1 MLTGECKKIHIVPIT
16 VVRAFSVQL
25 SAKRCFPNKIRHN
38 DNSNKLLTSEST
50 TKTCLASNFRWYPE
64 ISILQ
69 HKIIQILESHT
80 LFNICS
86 ISMLSNWWVQL
97 MKIEISVSELLLRP
111 FCLILPST
119 DTTDVWI
126 ASLSESKKSKTTVDI
141 FYPWFSASSIDSV
154 CERQCLTTS
163 TSSQL
168 LLQKIRVALPFL
180 LTASLLMIGV
190 RCWC

>member
-69 HKIIQILESHT
+69 HKIIQIFESHT

-126 ASLSESKKSKTTVDI
+126 ASLSESKESKTTVDI
-141 FYPWFSASSIDSV
+141 FTLGFLRVPSILSASGNVWPPAPVPNYCSKKS
-154 CERQCLTTS
+154 EW
-163 TSSQL
+163 L
-168 LLQKIRVALPFL
+168 LLFSWQLHF
-180 LTASLLMIGV
+180 
-190 RCWC
+190 WW

>member
-1 MLTGECKKIHIVPIT
+1 MLTGKCKKIHIVPIT

-25 SAKRCFPNKIRHN
+25 SAKRCFPNKIRRN

-69 HKIIQILESHT
+69 HKIIQIFESHT
-80 LFNICS
+80 LFNCWTS
-86 ISMLSNWWVQL
+86 TSVQFQNMFTNLLSNWWVQL

-126 ASLSESKKSKTTVDI
+126 RSLSKSKESKTTVDI
-141 FYPWFSASSIDSV
+141 FTLGFLRVPSILSASGNVWPPAPVPNYCS
-154 CERQCLTTS
+154 
-163 TSSQL
+163 
-168 LLQKIRVALPFL
+168 KK
-180 LTASLLMIGV
+180 
-190 RCWC
+190 